1 MPHQYRKLCHPHTRL
16 SSVDKPCSTRVRVCC
31 RTVYGCTSTAENGE
45 QQVNFAFIDVC
56 SVLASWHLDSNW
68 SFLSRVV
75 YVQVNIRCMH
85 SRGLKTNPL
94 SATFEERQRPTRK
107 VAPKRNSQPSTES
120 YLRFLSWFYFHKSM
134 MYRQINLR
142 ENRSIETCSC
152 DWPYESVVHV
162 SLCPQLKKPRG
173 RSATCIHIIAQ
184 PLTAA
189 FSKWFLRSQLPI
201 VCFDEIIPLGASR
214 VRVRVR
220 DKIRRHNYV
229 EA

>member
-120 YLRFLSWFYFHKSM
+120 YLRFLSWFYLHDLDILG
-134 MYRQINLR
+134 R
-142 ENRSIETCSC
+142 TCSC
-152 DWPYESVVHV
+152 LCV
-162 SLCPQLKKPRG
+162 SSARKRPRG
-173 RSATCIHIIAQ
+173 NSATCTQ
-184 PLTAA
+184 ST
-189 FSKWFLRSQLPI
+189 KMLPPFRTPFFI
-201 VCFDEIIPLGASR
+201 YFWIKLGTSY
-214 VRVRVR
+214 
-220 DKIRRHNYV
+220 K
-229 EA
+229 